1 MNRIIKII
9 IEIITLSIIL
19 TASTIWMDIY
29 RKGLIDTYIVDHI
42 VALPFAI
49 LISWFVYQRF
59 YKN

>member
-9 IEIITLSIIL
+9 IEIIILSIIL
-19 TASTIWMDIY
+19 TASTIWIDIY
-29 RKGLIDTYIVDHI
+29 RKGLIGSYILDHI

-49 LISWFVYQRF
+49 LIAGFVYQRF